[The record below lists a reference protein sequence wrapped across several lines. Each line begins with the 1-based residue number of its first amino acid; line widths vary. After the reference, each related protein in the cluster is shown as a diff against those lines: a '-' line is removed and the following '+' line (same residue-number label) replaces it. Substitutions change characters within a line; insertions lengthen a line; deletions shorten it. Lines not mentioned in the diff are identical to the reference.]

1 MGHCYSKREEAR
13 LPLFF
18 APYFLQPIFWTQF
31 FSVSQTNPCFQRK
44 NIRCRLIGR
53 IYPWKSAFTPFI
65 FYITLH
71 YVKVLSHFWL
81 NIQSVFYG
89 NSVTAAVTT
98 EFFSTWAKA
107 LWCGRLQEICMKLI
121 PLRNDIGN
129 KYSRSWLSRNCE
141 NFKKI

>member
-1 MGHCYSKREEAR
+1 MSKFLKLHQKQKYLFRTHKTSYLMTVYPQKSDDSIEA
-13 LPLFF
+13 
-18 APYFLQPIFWTQF
+18 
-31 FSVSQTNPCFQRK
+31 
-44 NIRCRLIGR
+44 
-53 IYPWKSAFTPFI
+53 SAFTPFI

-71 YVKVLSHFWL
+71 YVKVPSHFWL

-89 NSVTAAVTT
+89 NSVTAVTT
-98 EFFSTWAKA
+98 EFFFSVWAKA

-141 NFKKI
+141 NFKKIQSSNKYQVES